1 MKRHVALLGC
11 VTAVSALQWIGC
23 GSRTGALDGFGTVG
37 GSGNATGDDL
47 GGASGAAAGSGV
59 AAISGAPVTT
69 SGVSV
74 ASGGVGPSGT
84 FTAGSGTFALSGTLA
99 ATGTS
104 TAASGSLAF
113 SGTGLGG
120 SGFEGAADA
129 GPPVGIP
136 PVVADGC
143 AALCAK
149 EATAMCPNQGSV
161 ASCVLGCR
169 ALLNNPSCTSQT
181 EALFACEKTS
191 AVSCDSSGK
200 ASLDS
205 CVVQTLS
212 SAACFLQ
219 STNDPTLAGPCTK
232 FCAES
237 AAAKCPN
244 DSPSGCQLGCMVV
257 GNLIPACDSSWKAYV
272 TCAIGASF
280 SCGSDGK
287 AWAPA
292 CAFQAF
298 TYLACTAR
306 GVTTV
311 SDAGQ

>member
-11 VTAVSALQWIGC
+11 VTAVSALPSIGC
-23 GSRTGALDGFGTVG
+23 GSRTGALDGFGSVG
-37 GSGNATGDDL
+37 GSGTATGDDI
-47 GGASGAAAGSGV
+47 GGESGAVAESGVAAASGASGA
-59 AAISGAPVTT
+59 T
-69 SGVSV
+69 SGVSA
-74 ASGGVGPSGT
+74 ASGSVGPSGT
-84 FTAGSGTFALSGTLA
+84 FSAGSGALAVSGTLA
-99 ATGTS
+99 ASGVS
-104 TAASGSLAF
+104 AASGSLAF
-113 SGTGLGG
+113 SGTAFGG
-120 SGFEGAADA
+120 SGFAATADA

-136 PVVADGC
+136 PVVAEGC
-143 AALCAK
+143 DALCAK

-181 EALFACEKTS
+181 EALFACERTS
-191 AVSCDSSGK
+191 TVSCDSSGK

-205 CVVQTLS
+205 CLVQTLS

-219 STNDPTLAGPCTK
+219 STSDPALTGPCTK

-237 AAAKCPN
+237 AAVKCPN
-244 DSPSGCQLGCMVV
+244 DSPSSCQQSCMVV
-257 GNLIPACDSSWKAYV
+257 GNLIPACDPAWSAYV
-272 TCAIGASF
+272 TCADSASF

-292 CAFQAF
+292 CAFQAL
-298 TYLACTAR
+298 TYLACTAQ

-311 SDAGQ
+311 SDAGP

>member
-1 MKRHVALLGC
+1 MKGHVALLGC
-11 VTAVSALQWIGC
+11 VGAVSALQSLGC
-23 GSRTGALDGFGTVG
+23 GGRTGALDGFESVG
-37 GSGNATGDDL
+37 GSGSATGDDV
-47 GGASGAAAGSGV
+47 GGESGGAAGSGV
-59 AAISGAPVTT
+59 AAASGASAAT
-69 SGVSV
+69 SGVSA
-74 ASGGVGPSGT
+74 ASGSVGPSGT
-84 FTAGSGTFALSGTLA
+84 FSAG
-99 ATGTS
+99 
-104 TAASGSLAF
+104 SGSLAF
-113 SGTGLGG
+113 SGTVFGG
-120 SGFEGAADA
+120 SGFAAAADA

-143 AALCAK
+143 DALCAK

-181 EALFACEKTS
+181 QALFACETTS
-191 AVSCDSSGK
+191 TVSCDSSGK

-205 CVVQTLS
+205 CLVQTLN

-237 AAAKCPN
+237 AAVKCPN
-244 DSPSGCQLGCMVV
+244 DSPSGCQQSCMVV
-257 GNLIPACDSSWKAYV
+257 GNLIPACDPSWRAYV
-272 TCAIGASF
+272 TCADSASF

-292 CAFQAF
+292 CAFQAL
-298 TYLACTAR
+298 TYLACTAQ